1 VVRPLSAP
9 ASGED
14 TASRGDA
21 QGRPLRAGR
30 WRPRRYRDGGLV
42 IAVYAVIVLGI
53 GALTGRTRPPSLGL
67 SVLAT
72 ALVAL
77 GFEPVRRRL
86 LGLRASSPYQVMTRL
101 TEQIEKA
108 PSGEDVL
115 HRMARVLA
123 EGTGA
128 QRVEVWLTAQSS
140 PQAGETMAA
149 AWPPDGEPLPHSG
162 PGIRS
167 HPVTQRAEVLGRL
180 VLREGAGE
188 PLTPLEDKLFA
199 DLARQAG
206 PVMRNVR
213 LMAELEE
220 RVRETARRAEE
231 LRASRERIVAAHDR
245 ARRTLERD
253 IHDGAQQHLV
263 ALAVNLRLVRTI
275 LGRDVERARAMLPAV
290 RTAAVATIDN
300 LTELSKGLY
309 PRLLAEV
316 GLDGALGA
324 ATETAATPVQVRA
337 HDLGRYSPELEAAVY
352 FCALEAV
359 QNATKHARATLITVT
374 LTGTSD
380 FVELVVA
387 DDGVGF
393 QPDEVPVRS
402 GLANMRDRL
411 EAVGGTVDISSGRG
425 EGTTVTATVPA
436 ALLIAPG
443 VR

>member
-1 VVRPLSAP
+1 
-9 ASGED
+9 
-14 TASRGDA
+14 
-21 QGRPLRAGR
+21 
-30 WRPRRYRDGGLV
+30 
-42 IAVYAVIVLGI
+42 
-53 GALTGRTRPPSLGL
+53 
-67 SVLAT
+67 
-72 ALVAL
+72 
-77 GFEPVRRRL
+77 
-86 LGLRASSPYQVMTRL
+86 
-101 TEQIEKA
+101 
-108 PSGEDVL
+108 
-115 HRMARVLA
+115 
-123 EGTGA
+123 
-128 QRVEVWLTAQSS
+128 
-140 PQAGETMAA
+140 
-149 AWPPDGEPLPHSG
+149 
-162 PGIRS
+162 
-167 HPVTQRAEVLGRL
+167 
-180 VLREGAGE
+180 
-188 PLTPLEDKLFA
+188 
-199 DLARQAG
+199 
-206 PVMRNVR
+206 
-213 LMAELEE
+213 
-220 RVRETARRAEE
+220 
-231 LRASRERIVAAHDR
+231 
-245 ARRTLERD
+245 
-253 IHDGAQQHLV
+253 
-263 ALAVNLRLVRTI
+263 
-275 LGRDVERARAMLPAV
+275 MLPAV